1 MQIVAKVTISNSNF
15 ENWSVFFDSYK
26 DKRSEFVQNE
36 TIEKISDNEAR
47 ITFEIT
53 DLEGLTHLSSSE
65 EITSREV
72 ELGVVTEILY
82 FFGMLGIFRAFK
94 WREVNHDIVADYTSS
109 SFCICCICYGAFFC
123 HK

>member
-1 MQIVAKVTISNSNF
+1 MQIVAKVTLSDSNF
-15 ENWSVFFDSYK
+15 EDWSAFFDSYK

-47 ITFEIT
+47 VTFEIT

-72 ELGVVTEILY
+72 ELGVVTEIL
-82 FFGMLGIFRAFK
+82 
-94 WREVNHDIVADYTSS
+94 
-109 SFCICCICYGAFFC
+109 
-123 HK
+123 